1 MPTNNRAQP
10 DERDRQSKALSLRLE
25 GKTYAEIANEL
36 GYSESG
42 AYRAVEAVLKRVESA
57 GADEL
62 RKVETLR
69 LEALFRAWWPAA
81 LDRDEKAAGVVLRC
95 HDRLVKL
102 HGLAMPERLV
112 IAQVGKE
119 QAALDIVADLE
130 AIGYPP
136 PRPAIEEDDPAEPWS
151 NL

>member
-10 DERDRQSKALSLRLE
+10 EDRDRQSKALELRLE
-25 GKTYAEIANEL
+25 GLTYRAIADEL

-42 AYRAVEAVLKRVESA
+42 AYRAVEAVLKRVEST

-81 LDRDEKAAGVVLRC
+81 LAHDEKAAGVVLRC

-102 HGLAMPERLV
+102 HGLAMPERLL
-112 IAQVGKE
+112 IEQTSKD
-119 QAALDIVADLE
+119 QAALDIVADMA
-130 AIGYPP
+130 AIGYTPP
-136 PRPAIEEDDPAEPWS
+136 CLPVEPDDPDDPWS